1 MIHPLLQ
8 VQCPCSEGR
17 SSPLLLL
24 ALIAGTWLAIN
35 WIRAG
40 GKGSLG
46 RWARLAIV
54 GTSIAAIV
62 LVVAVGQRRSV
73 ASAAAHGPEQLTGN
87 GRPVLVDLGADMC
100 GACKRM
106 APILE
111 TLKVQYAGVLD
122 VHFLDVHKNPALGS
136 LYGIRGI
143 PTQIFYGPSGEEL
156 FRHEGFY
163 SQQDILD
170 KWRELGFVLTSNGED
185 QGETVLKQQPQE
197 RNSDREYD

>member
-1 MIHPLLQ
+1 MLL
-8 VQCPCSEGR
+8 G
-17 SSPLLLL
+17 
-24 ALIAGTWLAIN
+24 LIAGTWLAIN

-54 GTSIAAIV
+54 GTAIAAIV

-73 ASAAAHGPEQLTGN
+73 ASAAARGLEQLTGN
-87 GRPVLVDLGADMC
+87 GRPALVDLGADMC

-111 TLKVQYAGVLD
+111 ELKVRYAGILD

-143 PTQIFYGPSGEEL
+143 PTQIFYDPSGEEL

-163 SQQDILD
+163 SEQDILD
-170 KWRELGFVLTSNGED
+170 KWRELGFVLTSD
-185 QGETVLKQQPQE
+185 RTDRDETLPKQQP
-197 RNSDREYD
+197 

>member
-1 MIHPLLQ
+1 M
-8 VQCPCSEGR
+8 
-17 SSPLLLL
+17 LL

-40 GKGSLG
+40 GKDSLG

-62 LVVAVGQRRSV
+62 LVVAVGQHRSV
-73 ASAAAHGPEQLTGN
+73 TSAAAHGTEQLTGN
-87 GRPVLVDLGADMC
+87 GRPVLIDLGADMC
-100 GACKRM
+100 EACKRM

-111 TLKVQYAGVLD
+111 ELKIQYAGVLD
-122 VHFLDVHKNPALGS
+122 VYFLDVHKNPALGS

-156 FRHEGFY
+156 LRHEGFY
-163 SQQDILD
+163 SEQDILE
-170 KWRELGFVLTSNGED
+170 KWRELGFVLTLD
-185 QGETVLKQQPQE
+185 RTDRDETLPKQQP
-197 RNSDREYD
+197 